1 MRVDDGVL
9 IRIVLPMYCSHMYRT
24 PICHPLHSAE
34 SSLSLLISL
43 YSWSARRTDYYEEFK
58 DRPRGLR
65 LATSYLMLL
74 VVLGVPAGID
84 YGLVF
89 DLNHRKCA
97 LAAVPAL
104 GGLVRLDP
112 FACGHRLEQGV
123 YKSGYHGIDAERWS
137 EP

>member
-1 MRVDDGVL
+1 M
-9 IRIVLPMYCSHMYRT
+9 H
-24 PICHPLHSAE
+24 
-34 SSLSLLISL
+34 
-43 YSWSARRTDYYEEFK
+43 WSARRTDYYEEFK

-97 LAAVPAL
+97 LAALLAL

-112 FACGHRLEQGV
+112 FAYGHRLEQGV
-123 YKSGYHGIDAERWS
+123 YKAGYHGIGAERWP